1 MNIPPPSPANPPAPA
16 NAMGRRSFLRT
27 SAVLTTGLAALAA
40 SLKPLLE
47 MNDFPTMQRF
57 LQKYYKEMTP
67 EDMDK
72 VLRRITDEV
81 EKEYGV
87 RPHVRDLKPLDGV
100 EFVYCLNLTRCI
112 GCRKC
117 VQACVAENNLS
128 RDPEIQY
135 IRVLRLPDGSLDI
148 DKADHFY
155 APGCSTLSADEIR
168 DLSSLINRLRR
179 ESDPV
184 SAFLWQSLTK
194 KEQTLLMNFQPSA
207 PSQNQT
213 RELIVQALNKIIE
226 GPSLH
231 QAERFQGVSLRPPT
245 AELLKQSPTGPNL
258 AYLNR
263 YLLEDAYPMELAR
276 TPAPDSVPQKGF
288 FYMPVQCQQCKN
300 PPCVKVCPVHAT
312 WQESDGTK
320 GDGITVI
327 DYDWCIGCRYC
338 EAACPYWA
346 RRFNFTKPS
355 IPPDRLNPDMA
366 YLGNRPRRQGVM
378 EKCHFCIQRTR
389 AGRYPACLEVC
400 PAGARKFGNILD
412 PNSEVSYIL
421 RTKRVFIQLKEEMG
435 TSPRFYYYFDV

>member
-1 MNIPPPSPANPPAPA
+1 MPTSEPTANGL
-16 NAMGRRSFLRT
+16 NRRSFLRT

-47 MNDFPTMQRF
+47 IEDFPTMERF

-67 EDMDK
+67 EEMQK
-72 VLRRITDEV
+72 VLTRVENEV
-81 EKEYGV
+81 EKQYGQ
-87 RPHVRDLKPLDGV
+87 RPHVRDFKPLDGV

-117 VQACVAENNLS
+117 VHACVNENNQS
-128 RDPEIQY
+128 RNPEIQY
-135 IRVLRLPDGSLDI
+135 IRVLKLPHGSLDLE
-148 DKADHFY
+148 KAEHNY
-155 APGCSTLSADEIR
+155 
-168 DLSSLINRLRR
+168 
-179 ESDPV
+179 DPE
-184 SAFLWQSLTK
+184 K
-194 KEQTLLMNFQPSA
+194 
-207 PSQNQT
+207 
-213 RELIVQALNKIIE
+213 
-226 GPSLH
+226 
-231 QAERFQGVSLRPPT
+231 
-245 AELLKQSPTGPNL
+245 
-258 AYLNR
+258 
-263 YLLEDAYPMELAR
+263 
-276 TPAPDSVPQKGF
+276 VPEKGF

-312 WQESDGTK
+312 WQEHEYDPKTKSYK

-346 RRFNFTKPS
+346 RRFNFTKPQ
-355 IPPDRLNPDMA
+355 IPKERLNTNMS

-389 AGRYPACLEVC
+389 DGKYPACLEVC
-400 PAGARKFGNILD
+400 PVGARKFGNILD

-435 TSPRFYYYFDV
+435 TSPRFFYYFDV